1 MFEEILAS
9 HDADDVILMAF
20 MFCARRFALDALHDG
35 ERLRQ
40 RHDAAVELEVADS
53 QHRIALEITSHS
65 QSSTVRWCC
74 CCCCCCY
81 YLTME
86 HSYIGLDGERAK
98 VHRVER
104 RLFSVVRYE

>member
-65 QSSTVRWCC
+65 QSSAVSGCC
-74 CCCCCCY
+74 YCCYY